1 MAQTVEQI
9 EAHIDGA
16 REELGANLH
25 ELQRKVD
32 AVTDWREHYQTKPFT
47 LLTAAFVGGAVLGT
61 ALRGRIARGEGAPL
75 ATAPARHRSGTGRP
89 TQQALEIWDHI
100 TQALIG
106 VAATRLTDYVNTI
119 VPGFNEQFQRIR
131 NAPRS
136 SGFTESARDVR

>member
-9 EAHIDGA
+9 EAHIDLA
-16 REELGANLH
+16 REDLGANLH

-32 AVTDWREHYQTKPFT
+32 AVTDWRQHFQTKPFT

-61 ALRGRIARGEGAPL
+61 ALSGRIVRGEGAPL
-75 ATAPARHRSGTGRP
+75 LATPARNGGGPARP
-89 TQQALEIWDHI
+89 AQQALEIWDHI

-106 VAATRLTDYVNTI
+106 VAASRLTDYVNTI

-131 NAPRS
+131 NSPS
-136 SGFTESARDVR
+136 SSAFTDSTHEAR